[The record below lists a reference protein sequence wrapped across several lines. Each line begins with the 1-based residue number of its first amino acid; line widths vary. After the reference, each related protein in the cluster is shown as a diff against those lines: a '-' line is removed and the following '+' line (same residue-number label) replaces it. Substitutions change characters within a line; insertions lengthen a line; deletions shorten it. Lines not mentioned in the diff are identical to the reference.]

1 MNTIAVIPDDP
12 LLELAAIFAAGIL
25 RLRERQ
31 ALTATEASPDSATA
45 TLELSPATPL
55 SVHTG

>member
-1 MNTIAVIPDDP
+1 MDDANQDP
-12 LLELAAIFAAGIL
+12 LLELARIFAAGIL

-31 ALTATEASPDSATA
+31 ALAATKVSPDSVTA
-45 TLELSPATPL
+45 SLELSPATPL